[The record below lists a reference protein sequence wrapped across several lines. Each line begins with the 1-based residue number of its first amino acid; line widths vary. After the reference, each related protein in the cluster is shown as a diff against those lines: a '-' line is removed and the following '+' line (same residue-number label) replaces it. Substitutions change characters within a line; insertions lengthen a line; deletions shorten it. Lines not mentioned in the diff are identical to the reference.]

1 MRIGIT
7 TVRDSRYHPNRRL
20 REAAEKR
27 GHRADLLN
35 PYALWPAL
43 VDGRPDLAADR
54 QSPAPDAIL
63 PRQGAEIGESSL
75 ALIDH
80 LEGQGIP
87 VINRG
92 ASIRVAR
99 NQFKTLQGL
108 AAARLPIPDSVLIN
122 SVAGFPAARERLGDG
137 PVVLKRP
144 NGRQGTGV
152 FLARTDT
159 EARRILAE
167 NLDPRLGM
175 LIQQFI
181 DPAGGMNIRSLTIGN
196 TAVAAMSLQPVD
208 GDFRANYHLSGQ
220 SRPFTLTPELE
231 SISLAAS
238 HALGLDIAGV
248 DILID
253 RGGRPRVIEVNYAPG
268 FKGLEAATGLDI
280 ADRMVAFIERS
291 VGSPNLAATRSPVDG
306 DRL

>member
-1 MRIGIT
+1 MRIGIV

-27 GHRADLLN
+27 GHRAVLLN
-35 PYALWPAL
+35 PYAMWPAL
-43 VDGRPDLAADR
+43 VGGRPGLAAE
-54 QSPAPDAIL
+54 SKPPVPDAVL

-87 VINRG
+87 VVNGG
-92 ASIRVAR
+92 ASIRAAR
-99 NQFKTLQGL
+99 NQFKTLQRL
-108 AAARLPIPDSVLIN
+108 AAARLSIPDSVLIN
-122 SVAGFPAARERLGDG
+122 SVDGFPAARERLGDG

-144 NGRQGTGV
+144 SGRQGAGV
-152 FLARTDT
+152 FLARTET

-167 NLDPRLGM
+167 NLDPRFGM
-175 LIQQFI
+175 LVQQFI

-196 TAVAAMSLQPVD
+196 TAVAAMLLHPVD

-220 SRPFTLTPELE
+220 SRPFTLPPDLE
-231 SISLAAS
+231 SISLTAS

-253 RGGRPRVIEVNYAPG
+253 RDGCARVIEVNYAPG
-268 FKGLEAATGLDI
+268 FKGLEAATGIDI
-280 ADRMVAFIERS
+280 ADRMVAFVERAVHRS
-291 VGSPNLAATRSPVDG
+291 DIDATRSPFEG
-306 DRL
+306 DRR